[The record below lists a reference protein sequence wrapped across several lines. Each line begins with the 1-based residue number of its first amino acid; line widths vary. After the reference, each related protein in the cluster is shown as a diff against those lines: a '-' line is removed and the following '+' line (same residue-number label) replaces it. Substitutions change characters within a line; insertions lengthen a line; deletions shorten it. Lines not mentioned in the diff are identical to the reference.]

1 MRQPTL
7 WSRRHVPAALG
18 AAALAASAF
27 AGGPAWGQAAKE
39 LRIGVQFGLGYLP
52 LYVANDAGFFAKRM
66 QEQGLE
72 ALPVRFVHVAG
83 GPQVNDGLLSGN
95 LEIGGG
101 GYTAVM
107 VYCDR
112 TRAAGDSQLLGV
124 TALSAVPYELYTVN
138 PDLKSLRDL
147 NRAKDK
153 VGVPSIKVSVPAI
166 YLQMAAEQLYGQGK
180 HNSLDEFTVSLA
192 QPDGVISLL
201 SGGGIVNGYLLS
213 PPFIQQVTGKP
224 GVHKAWSSNELFG
237 SPATALVTWTT
248 VKFRRDNPKLYAA
261 FVAAIRDAQA
271 LIAKDPK
278 EAAAIYIRAEKSKL
292 APELIAQI
300 LTDKSMLNFTLA
312 PEHSGKIA
320 DYLARAGSIRKGS
333 YTWKDF
339 FFPDI
344 HGETGS

>member
-7 WSRRHVPAALG
+7 WSRRYLG
-18 AAALAASAF
+18 AAALALLACASS
-27 AGGPAWGQAAKE
+27 PAWGQAAKE

-66 QEQGLE
+66 KEQGLD
-72 ALPVRFVHVAG
+72 LPVRFVHVAG

-124 TALSAVPYELYTVN
+124 TALSSVPYELYTVN
-138 PDLKSLRDL
+138 PDLKSLTDL

-166 YLQMAAEQLYGQGK
+166 YLQMAAEQIYGQGK
-180 HNSLDEFTVSLA
+180 HSTLDEFTVSLA

-213 PPFIQQVTGKP
+213 PPFAQQVTGKP
-224 GVHKAWSSNELFG
+224 GVRKVWSSNELFG

-261 FVAAIRDAQA
+261 FVAAIRDAMA
-271 LIAKDPK
+271 LIEQDPK
-278 EAAAIYIRAEKSKL
+278 EATAIYIRAEKSKL
-292 APELIAQI
+292 APELITQVLA
-300 LTDKSMLNFTLA
+300 DKSSLRFTLA

-320 DYLARAGSIRKGS
+320 EFLARAGSIKKGS